1 MCPMSPMPVKLCNF
15 TVVDSCATTKTWMAG
30 PSLAITSL
38 NLIEKYS
45 EQFSLPWRERPQIA
59 TG

>member
-1 MCPMSPMPVKLCNF
+1 
-15 TVVDSCATTKTWMAG
+15 VDSCATTKTWMAG

-38 NLIEKYS
+38 NLIEKCS
-45 EQFSLPWRERPQIA
+45 EQFSLPWRERPHIA